1 MVADTRLIGQTA
13 ENIFLALV
21 NQGGVHATVFDSE
34 GFDGIIFDINK
45 TLFTKGESPFFTQ
58 IKCRG
63 SSSEKFN
70 NQGHSVAA
78 IEKMFK
84 VAEKLNISKSSLY
97 FTAGFFN
104 NDDIRSI
111 IFYSLPLTEIHHF
124 QTKKGNYRFAVDSC
138 EKALGTVPGIFKL

>member
-63 SSSEKFN
+63 SSGEKFN

-84 VAEKLNISKSSLY
+84 VAEKLNISNSSLY

-111 IFYSLPLTEIHHF
+111 ICYTLPLTEILHF
-124 QTKKGNYRFAVDSC
+124 QTKQGNYRFNQENC
-138 EKALGTVPGIFKL
+138 EKALGAVPGMFIL